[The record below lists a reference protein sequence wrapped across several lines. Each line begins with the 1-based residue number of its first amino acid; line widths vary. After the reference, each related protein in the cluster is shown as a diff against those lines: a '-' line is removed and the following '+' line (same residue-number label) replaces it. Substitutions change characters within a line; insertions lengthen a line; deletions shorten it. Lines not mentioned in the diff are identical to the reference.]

1 MPPAELWE
9 LELTLD
15 PNGLSTSPE
24 RPAGGVRTWPEM
36 GGVAWAALLVAAYAG
51 YLFSA
56 DKSGGGSWKLG
67 KLEAAGRR
75 AVKL

>member
-1 MPPAELWE
+1 
-9 LELTLD
+9 
-15 PNGLSTSPE
+15 
-24 RPAGGVRTWPEM
+24 M